1 MDDLAINETRLDPTI
16 SDGLVS
22 IEGYDMLRA
31 DRNRNGGGVCMYI
44 RCHVNYEN
52 RPELVPSD
60 PEAVCVEIK
69 QANSQSFIV
78 SSIYRP
84 PCSPSEVFTK
94 IERLIKSIDDDNKE
108 LYILGDLNC
117 NMLQPSLS
125 ITKRLQEILE
135 LYQLTQF
142 INSPTRI
149 IQSSP
154 VTLLD
159 VAIIS
164 MPEKVIFSGVV
175 HLGISDHSLIY
186 TI

>member
-1 MDDLAINETRLDPTI
+1 MDVLAINETRLDPTI
-16 SDGLVS
+16 SDRLVS

-108 LYILGDLNC
+108 LHI
-117 NMLQPSLS
+117 
-125 ITKRLQEILE
+125 
-135 LYQLTQF
+135 
-142 INSPTRI
+142 
-149 IQSSP
+149 
-154 VTLLD
+154 
-159 VAIIS
+159 
-164 MPEKVIFSGVV
+164 
-175 HLGISDHSLIY
+175 
-186 TI
+186 